1 MDEYLFDPMN
11 DTKNTYQECLSQLNK
26 VNGGYE
32 EKVKLREIEFAKGDD
47 LKGEIKGTAVIFGK
61 VDDRPLFIAKG
72 AFDKQC
78 GAKVP
83 LLKGHQDGMDFV
95 MVGSAKLRCGV
106 HRLRFDAQ
114 FNLMRDP
121 ETKGLLIK
129 EAGELLALTANG
141 DLDGV
146 SVGMNFSEDD
156 VEFDKENGWMIVHK
170 AEIQELSLV
179 IFPAIEG
186 ARVTQ
191 VMNSEPKPE
200 VIVNSCPCLT
210 ALGRRIDL
218 LIGRT
223 QNA

>member
-1 MDEYLFDPMN
+1 MDTLFDMTSPKKATLAERLAEYKT
-11 DTKNTYQECLSQLNK
+11 DS
-26 VNGGYE
+26 GYSAS
-32 EKVKLREIEFAKGDD
+32 VKLREIEFAKSDD

-72 AFDKQC
+72 AFDSQC

-83 LLKGHQDGMDFV
+83 LLKGHQDGMNFKAL
-95 MVGSAKLRCGV
+95 GTATLQCGV
-106 HRLRFDAQ
+106 FRLKFTAQ
-114 FNLMRDP
+114 FNLTRDP
-121 ETKGLLIK
+121 RT
-129 EAGELLALTANG
+129 EAFMVPRAAEMLALLANG

-170 AEIQELSLV
+170 ASIQELSLV
-179 IFPAIEG
+179 VFPAIEG

-200 VIVNSCPCLT
+200 VIVNSCPCADAIGAAIESLD
-210 ALGRRIDL
+210 RRIK
-218 LIGRT
+218 
-223 QNA
+223 NV